1 MSAMFTHLTPNHEA
15 IRYPWAGPC
24 VVTVGHSFDLVGC
37 LDTRANRLFGLPG
50 ALEQASSRKDKPE
63 NPT

>member
-24 VVTVGHSFDLVGC
+24 VVTVGQWFDLAGG
-37 LDTRANRLFGLPG
+37 LDTRANGLFGCPG
-50 ALEQASSRKDKPE
+50 ALEQASNRKHKAGE
-63 NPT
+63 PT